1 MMVDYNLKRGSHR
14 WC

>member
-1 MMVDYNLKRGSHR
+1 MVDYNLKRGSHR